1 MGSFNSTDG
10 LDLVFIIGSVNSET
24 KEKLMFKIEKNV
36 PVIGGSGPGRNP
48 KYPFRDMEVGDSFAF
63 SDDVYSKIAAASF
76 AHGVKYGVKFSV
88 SKVHG
93 RCWRV
98 A

>member
-1 MGSFNSTDG
+1 
-10 LDLVFIIGSVNSET
+10 
-24 KEKLMFKIEKNV
+24 MFKIEKNV
-36 PVIGGSGPGRNP
+36 PVIGGSGPGPKP
-48 KYPFRDMEVGDSFAF
+48 KYPFHEMEVGDSFSF
-63 SDDVYSKIAAASF
+63 SDEMWRKVAAASSS
-76 AHGVKYGVKFSV
+76 HGVKYGVKFSV